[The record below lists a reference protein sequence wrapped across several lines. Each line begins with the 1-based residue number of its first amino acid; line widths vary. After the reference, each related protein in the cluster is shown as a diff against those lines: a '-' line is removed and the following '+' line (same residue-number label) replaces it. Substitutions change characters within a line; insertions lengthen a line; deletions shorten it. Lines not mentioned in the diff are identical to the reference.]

1 MLKIGIIGAGGIARA
16 NHIPS
21 FQKLSD
27 RCQITAVADIIE
39 SRAQAYAKEF
49 GIAQAFPSHTA
60 MLAEAEL
67 DAVVVST
74 PNLAHHRCTID
85 SLNKGLHVLCEKP
98 LAMNG
103 LEAQEMVRVAREAKK
118 VLQVG
123 LQMRFGPEAT
133 FLGDYIKAGYMGH
146 IYFARAQALRRRG
159 TPSWGVFIEK
169 DKQGGGPLVDIGVH
183 ILDLTLA
190 TMGYPKPVSVSAQ
203 TWDYIGKEPG
213 HYNVFGKYDTTK
225 FTVEDFAVGFIRLDN
240 GAVVSLESS
249 FMGNLPGDP
258 FQAQFF
264 GTKAGATIKPWQKE
278 LLIYTEQD
286 GQLFDLTPASVGK
299 TDFTLAAASSFLD
312 AVEGKAPC
320 LVTGEHGAILNT
332 IFDAMYKSAA
342 SGKEEAVSLDL

>member
-16 NHIPS
+16 NHIPA
-21 FQKLSD
+21 FQKFPD
-27 RCQITAVADIIE
+27 RCHVVAIADIVPSKAE
-39 SRAQAYAKEF
+39 AYAKEF

-60 MLAEAEL
+60 MLNEAAL
-67 DAVVVST
+67 DAVVVAT
-74 PNLAHHRCTID
+74 PNLAHHRCAVD
-85 SLNKGLHVLCEKP
+85 ALNKGLHVLCEKP

-103 LEAQEMVRVAREAKK
+103 IEAHEMVRAARQAKK

-123 LQMRFGPEAT
+123 LQMRFGPEAA
-133 FLGDYIKAGYMGH
+133 FLRDYIKAGHMGH

-183 ILDLTLA
+183 ILDLTLS

-213 HYNVFGKYDTTK
+213 HYNMFGPYDTSK
-225 FTVEDFAVGFIRLDN
+225 FTVEDFAAGFIRLEN
-240 GAVVSLESS
+240 GAAVSLECS

-264 GTKAGATIKPWQKE
+264 GARSGASLKPWQKE
-278 LLIYTEQD
+278 LTIYTEQD
-286 GQLFDLTPASVGK
+286 GQLFDMTPASIPK
-299 TDFTLAAASSFLD
+299 TDFTLAAAQSFLD
-312 AVEGKAPC
+312 AAEGKAPC
-320 LVTGEHGAILNT
+320 LVTGEHGCMLNAV
-332 IFDAMYKSAA
+332 FDAMYKSAA
-342 SGKEEAVSLDL
+342 SGKEESVELNL